1 MYCENQQYI
10 HYNKGSVVFYA
21 LKDLIGEAKLNAA
34 IRAYLNKYKF
44 KGPLYAN
51 TIALVDE
58 IKAVSPDSL
67 RYSIT
72 DMLEKITIYENYVKD
87 LSYKEIG
94 SAAYEV
100 TLTVGS
106 AKYYADSSGRQS
118 KGEVLDLID
127 IGIFAKNPTGK
138 GSKERTLL
146 LKKVWMDAPEKTF
159 KFMVSEKP
167 V

>member
-1 MYCENQQYI
+1 
-10 HYNKGSVVFYA
+10 
-21 LKDLIGEAKLNAA
+21 
-34 IRAYLNKYKF
+34 
-44 KGPLYAN
+44 
-51 TIALVDE
+51 E

-127 IGIFAKNPTGK
+127 IGIFAKNPPGK

-167 V
+167 VSAGIDPYLKLIDRAPENNTAEFGKKPKKPNLDADAKPTVKIM